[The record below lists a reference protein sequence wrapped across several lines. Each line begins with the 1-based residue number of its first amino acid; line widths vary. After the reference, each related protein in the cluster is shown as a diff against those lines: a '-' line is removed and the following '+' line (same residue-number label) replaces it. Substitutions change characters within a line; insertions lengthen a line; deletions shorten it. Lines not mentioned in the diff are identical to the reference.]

1 MVKNIRGGGVYSL
14 DKCKGFC
21 RITVMEQ
28 LLVVHGGVG
37 SNIRD
42 SKAREKVLG
51 EALEAG
57 FVVLKE
63 GGSAALAAV
72 KAVMF
77 MENSSVFNAGTGS
90 VPNMLGEVEMDAS
103 VATSEGNFGAVAS
116 IKNVKNP
123 VQVAYEVSDKTKH
136 LILAGE
142 GATHF
147 ARNRGFK
154 NYDPLTD
161 EMKALFNEKKD
172 SSSEEIEELQRL
184 YSNETV
190 GAIAIDGFDG
200 MAAALSTG
208 GIIFHLPG
216 RVSDVPILGGGVYAS
231 NRGATT
237 ITGKGEVIVK
247 EMLARKVDDYLAEHS
262 AEEAVKDI
270 IQEFEIDFGMIVV
283 DQDCKVG
290 IAYNTEFMCWG
301 IKTQDYKEV
310 QPG

>member
-1 MVKNIRGGGVYSL
+1 
-14 DKCKGFC
+14 
-21 RITVMEQ
+21 MEQ

-37 SNIRD
+37 NDIRN
-42 SKAREKVLG
+42 SKLREKVLG

-72 KAVMF
+72 KAVMI
-77 MENSSVFNAGTGS
+77 MEDSSLFNAGTGS
-90 VPNMLGEVEMDAS
+90 VPNLLGEAEMDAA

-116 IKNVKNP
+116 IKKVKNP
-123 VQVAYEVSDKTKH
+123 VRVAYEVSDKTKH

-142 GATHF
+142 GATLF

-154 NYDPLTD
+154 NYDSLTD
-161 EMKALFNEKKD
+161 EMKALFNEKKNSD
-172 SSSEEIEELQRL
+172 SEEIEELQRL

-190 GAIAIDGFDG
+190 GAIAIDGFDS

-216 RVSDVPILGGGVYAS
+216 RVSDVPILGGGIYAS

-247 EMLARKVDDYLAEHS
+247 EMLARKVDDYLAENS
-262 AEEAVKDI
+262 AEEAAKDI
-270 IQEFEIDFGMIVV
+270 IQEFEIDFGIVVV

-290 IAYNTEFMCWG
+290 IAYNTESMSWG

-310 QPG
+310 QSK